1 MDSGRNENENK
12 EDERTNEEL
21 IPGSEMHTVNS
32 CIYEVCRSICKI
44 ITPKKVGTGFFIKL
58 YKNDKPLFTLMT
70 NEHIISKD
78 MIEKKETIEVY
89 YDNQKKRIKITLNED
104 ERFIQSYKG
113 IEIDCTIV
121 EILKEDNI
129 NEDYF
134 LHPNI
139 DYKDVNYNELKNNKV
154 YIVQFP
160 LGKDMCH
167 SEGEIINID
176 KYEFTHKASTLP
188 GSSGSPIFLDKT
200 TKVIGIHKSSNNYK
214 KENYGDFIFPIINI
228 LNNRNKYN
236 MNLEKKI

>member
-44 ITPKKVGTGFFIKL
+44 ITPKKVGTGFLIKL
-58 YKNDKPLFTLMT
+58 YKNDEPLFSLMT
-70 NEHIISKD
+70 NEHVVEKD
-78 MIEKKETIEVY
+78 MIEEKETIEVY

-104 ERFIQSYKG
+104 ERFIKSFKD
-113 IEIDCTIV
+113 IDIDCTIV
-121 EILKEDNI
+121 EIMKEDNI

-134 LHPNI
+134 LLPNI

-176 KYEFTHKASTLP
+176 KYEFTHKASTEP

-200 TKVIGIHKSSNNYK
+200 TKVKGNS
-214 KENYGDFIFPIINI
+214 
-228 LNNRNKYN
+228 
-236 MNLEKKI
+236 